1 MGYCPPPLRPLPEDL
16 PPRRPHPPENIH
28 LRYGR
33 CHIPPIKNADE
44 DWPPHL
50 CDNPQP
56 FGCLWVVAGFAAV
69 VVFMALLSSRIMQEP
84 IPVPEKPVLRAE
96 AEVQP

>member
-1 MGYCPPPLRPLPEDL
+1 MGYCPLPLRPLPEDL
-16 PPRRPHPPENIH
+16 PPRREPPS
-28 LRYGR
+28 
-33 CHIPPIKNADE
+33 E

-50 CDNPQP
+50 RDNPQP
-56 FGCLWVVAGFAAV
+56 FGCLWVAAGFAAV

-96 AEVQP
+96 MEGE